1 MKKLKLVSLLLN
13 TPPPLASSLLY
24 YYFILILW
32 TFFCFFDKTRKRCS
46 LRVIT
51 STNKISAGAIQS
63 CIFKQVKELTIW
75 MVNLSSLFFSHEYV
89 SYAFIASPMSH
100 LCEPLLWIKLND
112 FVIPFFFCRRSW
124 ISESIRN
131 LWRAQPWP
139 FKTCFQRE
147 TPSGKVADM
156 RILSN

>member
-1 MKKLKLVSLLLN
+1 MRNPSKNQNHMKKLKLVSLLLN
-13 TPPPLASSLLY
+13 TPPPPLASSLLY

-112 FVIPFFFCRRSW
+112 FVIPFFFLQT
-124 ISESIRN
+124 ILNIRKYS
-131 LWRAQPWP
+131 QPL
-139 FKTCFQRE
+139 TSS
-147 TPSGKVADM
+147 TLA
-156 RILSN
+156 I